1 MQLWLQPGRWHFLSY
16 NFRPWDTSWVSGSY
30 SFSFDRWWAWICGF
44 VNFVDSLEYFNF
56 THGQFWFL
64 VLLFFLTIIQ
74 WTLSFWGL
82 LLSQPPLFRFNW
94 GRHCFLS
101 YNILFLCRKGGN
113 ESFWPMM
120 TPSICIFLHLLPSCP
135 SGKYYIAFVLYLC
148 LLWFWEGKRKLDHGL
163 SWSKL
168 TQKPTWLLSV
178 CSSKYVQEGHLL
190 YIIYTMLFNT
200 DLKITEVLL
209 VLGSQFKAITNS
221 CSLLMIR

>member
-1 MQLWLQPGRWHFLSY
+1 MLWITEDVIPVLINYQNYVLHL
-16 NFRPWDTSWVSGSY
+16 
-30 SFSFDRWWAWICGF
+30 
-44 VNFVDSLEYFNF
+44 DSLECFNF
-56 THGQFWFL
+56 TLGQFWFL

-101 YNILFLCRKGGN
+101 LNILFLCRKGGN
-113 ESFWPMM
+113 ESFCPVM

-135 SGKYYIAFVLYLC
+135 SGKYYIALTYIFAFC
-148 LLWFWEGKRKLDHGL
+148 DFGKARENEIMV

-168 TQKPTWLLSV
+168 TQKPTCLLSV
-178 CSSKYVQEGHLL
+178 CSSNYVQEGHLL

-200 DLKITEVLL
+200 HLKITEVLL
-209 VLGSQFKAITNS
+209 VLGSQFNAITNS

>member
-1 MQLWLQPGRWHFLSY
+1 MLWITEDVIPVLINYQNYLLHL
-16 NFRPWDTSWVSGSY
+16 
-30 SFSFDRWWAWICGF
+30 
-44 VNFVDSLEYFNF
+44 DSLEYFNF

-101 YNILFLCRKGGN
+101 YDILFLCRKGGN
-113 ESFWPMM
+113 ESFCPMM

-148 LLWFWEGKRKLDHGL
+148 LLWFWEGKRKWDHGL
-163 SWSKL
+163 LVKAYPETYMFIICLFFKL
-168 TQKPTWLLSV
+168 RSGRSLAI
-178 CSSKYVQEGHLL
+178 HNL
-190 YIIYTMLFNT
+190 YN
-200 DLKITEVLL
+200 V
-209 VLGSQFKAITNS
+209 V
-221 CSLLMIR
+221 